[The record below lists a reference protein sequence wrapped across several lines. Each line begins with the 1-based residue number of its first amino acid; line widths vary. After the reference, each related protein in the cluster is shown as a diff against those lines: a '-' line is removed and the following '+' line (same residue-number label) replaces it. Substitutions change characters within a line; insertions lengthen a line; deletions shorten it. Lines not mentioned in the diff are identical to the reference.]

1 MSNSF
6 ERRTLRKQAALN
18 ETGIV
23 YNNHPSMATL
33 SEDCHFNMQASS
45 GKISDAISI
54 ISSKSEEAS
63 PKVIFKKGGKYQNAR
78 TLSDVTMNLTK
89 FSGKQSLETMSMLD
103 DCVQKTP
110 SKKNMSI
117 MNKLRAL
124 TKIKSFS
131 HGKDQT
137 AGPEDPQATDGQDL
151 GLVCLIEDSP
161 LRILKFAQNGNAK
174 EVARIVQADPT
185 RLHARNN
192 QGQTALHLAS
202 HKGHLQVVEV
212 LVEFHPDLDIVDNQG
227 NTAVHLAVMSCK
239 PEIIDVLLKSG
250 ANSMIKNNLQMMPIH
265 VAAELNNI
273 DVATA
278 LLENGVNPNWTGE
291 SGMTALHYA
300 AAKDNGDVLKVMMQ
314 HGGKPCAKC
323 DYGYYP
329 IHIAAKC
336 AAASAMEAIIDKAIQ
351 AGYTREQILTFRDR
365 ENNLPLHAAV
375 NGGDV
380 KAVKVCLTAGASVK
394 AQQED
399 GSTPLHFACAQGNIE
414 MIKLMEDIQ
423 KENFLAAIFIL
434 DVMKMSPLH
443 RAALFNH
450 ITIMEYLL
458 EHGAD
463 KDSRDIN
470 DRTPLLLSASK
481 GCWAAVQLLISK
493 GADVHVKDK
502 KNRNFLHLA
511 VKFGGKL
518 EYFGGNLIKDIQ
530 DLQNDK
536 DDFGCTPLHYASR
549 EGHLRA
555 LDDLIKMGAVLNMKN
570 NDKQSPF
577 HFAARYGRYNTCRR
591 LLDSHHGPNIINET
605 DGSGLTAL
613 HIAAQNGHTKVVQLL
628 LQRGAVVNK
637 DNDDNTALHHAAANG
652 WTHTMKVLLSV
663 HTNLM
668 DVVNIDGDTP
678 LHVAAKNGQ
687 TSATLLLLS
696 MGAKF
701 LYNQQDATFFD
712 YIIQNKSSEVAVAV
726 INHDRWEEVLQI
738 CSKTYG
744 CYVLGLIEHL
754 PAVCLNVLDRC
765 QIPSNDDP
773 KSANYHITYN
783 FKYLDTPSKC
793 LEIARNSP
801 DQQEFYP
808 LMSLY
813 AMVKNNR
820 VDCLSH
826 PVCVTFLKVKW
837 KHYGVWVYSAYLI
850 VYILFLASLTSFVV
864 NHNSLMHFEGNNVE
878 NSTITFLHGNIPD
891 GYRFEPIYKICLWF
905 MLIYSFLNI
914 IKEIGQMITMK
925 LRYFAD
931 IGNGLEWALYITST
945 VFVLPFL
952 LQKSYHWQW
961 EAGAFSVFLAW
972 FNCLVFLQRFD
983 FFGIY
988 VVMFLEIL
996 RTLVQVLC
1004 VFSILIIAFGLS
1016 FYMLLFREESKA
1028 FSTPTLSLLKTFM
1041 MMLEMDYM
1049 ASFNEQYTDTS
1060 DDTLHFGNLTL
1071 ALLTIFVL
1079 LMPIL
1084 LMNLLIGLAVGDIE
1098 SVQRDARL
1106 KRLAMQVDLHINIER
1121 KMPIFIHEK
1130 VTVTEYKHYPNRCE
1144 KKMENFFSMISLKK
1158 DTNEGRALE
1167 SRLYNSCLYEE
1178 LYKQKIRLRD
1188 MSTVL
1193 DKNNQL
1199 LRKIMQKME
1208 IHTEDEAW
1216 DEGAGFNSDDSNDD
1230 KHGKHNDGNKSKSA
1244 KEKLYIKSAVI
1255 SLWKKGSHSS
1265 ISH

>member
-1 MSNSF
+1 MKMHLGAN
-6 ERRTLRKQAALN
+6 
-18 ETGIV
+18 
-23 YNNHPSMATL
+23 L
-33 SEDCHFNMQASS
+33 STFKTAVL
-45 GKISDAISI
+45 GKI
-54 ISSKSEEAS
+54 
-63 PKVIFKKGGKYQNAR
+63 GR
-78 TLSDVTMNLTK
+78 
-89 FSGKQSLETMSMLD
+89 
-103 DCVQKTP
+103 
-110 SKKNMSI
+110 SKKCSMR
-117 MNKLRAL
+117 KLTPGNTEFDDIRRNYSPSL
-124 TKIKSFS
+124 QRFRQCVDDVVKEEELSLFNTF
-131 HGKDQT
+131 GVNGNVLLYKDLF
-137 AGPEDPQATDGQDL
+137 P
-151 GLVCLIEDSP
+151 
-161 LRILKFAQNGNAK
+161 FAQNGNAK
-174 EVARIVQADPT
+174 EVARIVQTDPS
-185 RLHARNN
+185 RLHVKNN
-192 QGQTALHLAS
+192 QGQNALHLAS
-202 HKGHLQVVEV
+202 LKGHQQVVEV
-212 LVEFHPDLDIVDNQG
+212 LIEFHPDLDVVDNHG
-227 NTAVHLAVMSCK
+227 NTALHLAVSSKK
-239 PEIIDVLLKSG
+239 PEIIDLLLKSG
-250 ANSMIKNNLQMMPIH
+250 ANPTIKNHLHMMPIH

-273 DVATA
+273 DVVNV
-278 LLENGVNPNWTGE
+278 LLDNGVDANWTGE

-300 AAKDNGDVLKVMMQ
+300 AAKDNGEVMKVMMQ
-314 HGGKPCAKC
+314 RGGKPCKKC

-336 AAASAMEAIIDKAIQ
+336 AAASAMEAIIDKALQ
-351 AGYTREQILTFRDR
+351 AGYTREQILSFKDR

-375 NGGDV
+375 NGGNI
-380 KAVKVCLTAGASVK
+380 KAVKVCLIAGASVK
-394 AQQED
+394 AQQDD
-399 GSTPLHFACAQGNIE
+399 GSTPLHFACAQGNFE
-414 MIKLMEDIQ
+414 MIKLMKEIQ
-423 KENFLAAIFIL
+423 QENFLAAIFIL

-443 RAALFNH
+443 RAAFFNH
-450 ITIMEYLL
+450 TTIMEFLL

-463 KDSRDIN
+463 KDCRDIN
-470 DRTPLLLSASK
+470 DRTPLLLAASK
-481 GCWAAVQLLISK
+481 GCWAAVQLLVSK
-493 GADVHVKDK
+493 EADVHVKDK
-502 KNRNFLHLA
+502 RNRNFLHLA
-511 VKFGGKL
+511 VKYGGKL
-518 EYFGGNLIKDIQ
+518 EQFGGTLIKDIQ

-536 DDFGCTPLHYASR
+536 DDFGCTPLHYASK

-605 DGSGLTAL
+605 DGTGLTAL

-652 WTHTMKVLLSV
+652 WTHTMKVLISV
-663 HTNLM
+663 HSNLI
-668 DVVNIDGDTP
+668 DVVNTDGDTP

-687 TSATLLLLS
+687 TSATVLLLS
-696 MGAKF
+696 MGAKM
-701 LYNQQDATFFD
+701 LYNNYDDGFFD
-712 YIIQNKSSEVAVAV
+712 YIIQNKFSEVAVAV
-726 INHDRWEEVLQI
+726 INHDRWEEVLQV

-754 PAVCLNVLDRC
+754 PAVCMNVLDRC

-793 LEIARNSP
+793 LEMARNSP
-801 DQQEFYP
+801 QNNEIYP

-813 AMVKNNR
+813 AMVRNNR

-837 KHYGVWVYSAYLI
+837 KHYGIWVYSAYLI

-864 NHNSLMHFEGNNVE
+864 NHNSLMHFERASLE
-878 NSTITFLHGNIPD
+878 NSTASYLYGNKED
-891 GYRFEPIYKICLWF
+891 GYSFEPMYIICLWF
-905 MLIYSFLNI
+905 MLFYSFLNI
-914 IKEIGQMITMK
+914 IKEVGQIITMK

-931 IGNGLEWALYITST
+931 IGNGLEWALYITCS

-952 LQKSYHWQW
+952 LNMSFHWQW
-961 EAGAFSVFLAW
+961 EAGAFAVFLAW

-1016 FYMLLFREESKA
+1016 FYMLLFKEDSKA
-1028 FSTPTLSLLKTFM
+1028 FSTPALSLLKTFM
-1041 MMLEMDYM
+1041 MMLELDYM
-1049 ASFNEQYTDTS
+1049 ASFNEQYTD
-1060 DDTLHFGNLTL
+1060 DREDTLHFGTLTL
-1071 ALLTIFVL
+1071 TLLTIFVL

-1098 SVQRDARL
+1098 SVQKDARL
-1106 KRLAMQVDLHINIER
+1106 KRLAMQVELHINIER
-1121 KMPIFIHEK
+1121 KMPLFLHEK
-1130 VTVTEYKHYPNRCE
+1130 VTVTEYKQYPNRCQ
-1144 KKMENFFSMISLKK
+1144 KKMENFFSMISFTK
-1158 DTNEGRALE
+1158 DASDGRVLE
-1167 SRLYNSCLYEE
+1167 SRMHNSYLYEE
-1178 LYKQKIRLRD
+1178 LYKQKVRLRD

-1208 IHTEDEAW
+1208 IHTEDDAW
-1216 DEGAGFNSDDSNDD
+1216 DEGAGQNSDDSCDEMHARPNEVNRT
-1230 KHGKHNDGNKSKSA
+1230 KTA

-1255 SLWKKGSHSS
+1255 SLWKK
-1265 ISH
+1265 